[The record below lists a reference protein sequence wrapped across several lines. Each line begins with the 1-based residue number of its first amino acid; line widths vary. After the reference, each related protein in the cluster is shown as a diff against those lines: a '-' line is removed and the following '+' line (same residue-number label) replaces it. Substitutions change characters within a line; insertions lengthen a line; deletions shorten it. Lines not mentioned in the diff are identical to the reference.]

1 VTYRPG
7 EGGGRRL
14 EKCQK
19 NSRIF
24 LCPLTTHPL
33 DALKDTARLLFI
45 VDSRNFAARMSQK
58 RTSPIPVPMVK
69 ILPLKLTDRIPQ
81 PLLRLGIFLIACNV
95 RASRRS
101 VFAFD
106 PTAYMTES
114 SSTERQTFSVVCGSF
129 FDINCLNLEQL
140 MINFN
145 TLRTKSIDLYEA
157 NPLLHLTHIFFS
169 S

>member
-1 VTYRPG
+1 MPKTIHVLFEY
-7 EGGGRRL
+7 
-14 EKCQK
+14 
-19 NSRIF
+19 
-24 LCPLTTHPL
+24 PLTTHPL

-58 RTSPIPVPMVK
+58 RTSPIPVPIVSMF
-69 ILPLKLTDRIPQ
+69 PLNETDRIPH
-81 PLLRLGIFLIACNV
+81 PLFREGIFLIACNV

-101 VFAFD
+101 VLAFE

-140 MINFN
+140 IINFI
-145 TLRTKSIDLYEA
+145 TLRQW
-157 NPLLHLTHIFFS
+157 FS
-169 S
+169 TGTP